1 MPSNKL
7 EVSDFDFDDIKV
19 NLKRFLQGQTEFQDY
34 DFEGSGFA
42 VLLDTLAYNTHY
54 LGFNANMLANEMY
67 LDSAD
72 VRKNIVSL
80 AKMLNYTPSSV
91 RSPIANIDVTVN
103 NATGTSLT
111 MTKGSV
117 FTTTVDGVSYEYLT
131 NEDHTISP
139 VNGIY
144 KFDNINIYEGTLINF
159 RYTVDS
165 NDVDQKFKLTSSNAD
180 TTTLKVS
187 VQNSSSDSTTNVY
200 TLAGGYNAVTDT
212 SLVYFLQE
220 TDDGKYEV
228 YFGDGVM
235 GKKLSDGNIVI
246 LEYIVTNKAESNGA
260 SSFTLATN
268 IGGFADVTITNN
280 SAAQGGAEAETKDS
294 IRFNAPL
301 SYAAQNRAVTTS
313 DYETIVRSIYP
324 NAISV
329 SAWGGEDDET
339 PVYGVV
345 KIAIKA
351 ASGSTLTETTK
362 ANIVTSLKPYNV
374 ASVRPVIVDPETTSI
389 LLTSN
394 IKYNSRV
401 TSKSAATLKS
411 DVIDTLNN
419 YNTTTL
425 QKFDGIFRFS
435 KLSTAIDNTDTS
447 IVSNITTLKIRK
459 SFTPTLSSSTK
470 YNVYFRNALYNPHS
484 GHSASLGGILSSTG
498 FKISGDTVNEHFL
511 DDDGAGNIRSYKLVS
526 GVRTYVNNNQG
537 TIDYSTG
544 EITIN
549 SLNVTSISNIRGSAS
564 TVIELTVQPNSNDI
578 VPVRNQIVELDVA
591 NSSITVEADTFLG
604 GSAEA
609 GVGYTTT
616 SSY

>member
-1 MPSNKL
+1 MPS
-7 EVSDFDFDDIKV
+7 
-19 NLKRFLQGQTEFQDY
+19 
-34 DFEGSGFA
+34 A
-42 VLLDTLAYNTHY
+42 
-54 LGFNANMLANEMY
+54 
-67 LDSAD
+67 
-72 VRKNIVSL
+72 
-80 AKMLNYTPSSV
+80 
-91 RSPIANIDVTVN
+91 
-103 NATGTSLT
+103 
-111 MTKGSV
+111 
-117 FTTTVDGVSYEYLT
+117 
-131 NEDHTISP
+131 
-139 VNGIY
+139 
-144 KFDNINIYEGTLINF
+144 
-159 RYTVDS
+159 
-165 NDVDQKFKLTSSNAD
+165 
-180 TTTLKVS
+180 
-187 VQNSSSDSTTNVY
+187 
-200 TLAGGYNAVTDT
+200 
-212 SLVYFLQE
+212 
-220 TDDGKYEV
+220 
-228 YFGDGVM
+228 
-235 GKKLSDGNIVI
+235 
-246 LEYIVTNKAESNGA
+246 
-260 SSFTLATN
+260 
-268 IGGFADVTITNN
+268 
-280 SAAQGGAEAETKDS
+280 
-294 IRFNAPL
+294 
-301 SYAAQNRAVTTS
+301 
-313 DYETIVRSIYP
+313 
-324 NAISV
+324 
-329 SAWGGEDDET
+329 
-339 PVYGVV
+339 
-345 KIAIKA
+345 
-351 ASGSTLTETTK
+351 
-362 ANIVTSLKPYNV
+362 
-374 ASVRPVIVDPETTSI
+374 

-549 SLNVTSISNIRGSAS
+549 SLNVTSISNIRGAAS
-564 TVIELTVQPNSNDI
+564 TVIELTVQPNSNDV